1 MNTLVIRELS
11 VMFQCCEPVI
21 WGPTVFSAPSP
32 IPSPICPVGTGR
44 GDSGSLG
51 LWGPVLRC
59 LPAPLQEPSDPLLLS
74 GSGAG
79 PASEPQRSEAL
90 GHHPGP
96 ALTSTVNAEKM
107 TPLGDSV
114 SFRI

>member
-11 VMFQCCEPVI
+11 IMFQCCEPVI

-51 LWGPVLRC
+51 LWRPVLRC

-79 PASEPQRSEAL
+79 PALPRSPRDQKPWVITQAQRSL
-90 GHHPGP
+90 
-96 ALTSTVNAEKM
+96 
-107 TPLGDSV
+107 PL
-114 SFRI
+114 